1 MAGKVKYNPDYHDD
15 WAWSLA
21 AMGAT
26 DNEIATAIGVSE
38 RTINRWKKDHES
50 FAAALSQGKGVSD
63 AKVVRS
69 LYQRAIG
76 YEYTEEKKIVEVDT
90 DGNVKPVR
98 VETVKKKVP
107 PDVGAQCFWLKNR
120 QRDRWQ
126 DRPEYVPET
135 TGDGDQVQFYL
146 PDNGRDG

>member
-26 DNEIATAIGVSE
+26 DKEIATAIGVSE

-50 FAAALSQGKGVSD
+50 FERAISQGKGTSD

-76 YEYTEEKKIVEVDT
+76 YEYTE
-90 DGNVKPVR
+90 
-98 VETVKKKVP
+98 
-107 PDVGAQCFWLKNR
+107 
-120 QRDRWQ
+120 
-126 DRPEYVPET
+126 
-135 TGDGDQVQFYL
+135 
-146 PDNGRDG
+146 